1 MPFFT
6 SLNSFEEITSLRTLN
21 HFDNVLT
28 SWPCKIRT
36 FLEPGWFRQQE
47 ARYLY
52 KKKRGMKGQEAP
64 EQLEEQLFWVEKRR
78 NGQTEVS

>member
-6 SLNSFEEITSLRTLN
+6 SLNSFEEITSLTTLN

-64 EQLEEQLFWVEKRR
+64 EQLEEQLFWVEKER
-78 NGQTEVS
+78 NGAKVS

>member
-6 SLNSFEEITSLRTLN
+6 SLNSFEEITSLTTLN
-21 HFDNVLT
+21 HFDNVVI

-36 FLEPGWFRQQE
+36 FLRPGWFRQQE

-64 EQLEEQLFWVEKRR
+64 EQLEEQLFWVEKER
-78 NGQTEVS
+78 NGAEVS

>member
-6 SLNSFEEITSLRTLN
+6 SLNSFEEITSLTTLN

-36 FLEPGWFRQQE
+36 FLEPGCFRQQE

-52 KKKRGMKGQEAP
+52 KKRGMKGQEAP
-64 EQLEEQLFWVEKRR
+64 EQLEEQLFWVEKQK
-78 NGQTEVS
+78 NGAEVS